1 MISILTMFALTNKF
15 IMIDE
20 PLTTSEIS
28 GFILERTAK
37 RMKQFFQQQ
46 LSAADADVTIDQ
58 WIVLQSLQEEDGL
71 SQLAIANATFKD
83 APTVTRIID
92 LLCKKKL
99 TRREPDTNDRR
110 RFNIRLT
117 TAGHQKIA
125 AVMPVIRQARKQ
137 AWGGL
142 NETEIDQL
150 VSTLNQVFENINMQ
164 S

>member
-1 MISILTMFALTNKF
+1 
-15 IMIDE
+15 MIDE